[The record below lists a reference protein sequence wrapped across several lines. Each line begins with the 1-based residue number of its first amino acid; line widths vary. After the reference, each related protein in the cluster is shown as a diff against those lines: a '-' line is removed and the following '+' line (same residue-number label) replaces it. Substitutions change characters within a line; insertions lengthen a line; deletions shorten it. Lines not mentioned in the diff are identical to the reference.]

1 MLAGAGQNGYN
12 TGEVAMFAKS
22 VRWGRFFSLKS
33 GGGEFR

>member
-12 TGEVAMFAKS
+12 TGEVAIFAKS
-22 VRWGRFFSLKS
+22 GAGGVFSLKS